1 MLGIYPGGDNYERNM
16 NMSIGRSADTNI
28 EMAVDKESLVICQT
42 FKSGNTQLVTF
53 VGKEELTRLRD
64 AVDEAL
70 GSEPAKRLPQ
80 GACGLDRL
88 DSVRACWRGTCQ

>member
-1 MLGIYPGGDNYERNM
+1 
-16 NMSIGRSADTNI
+16 MSIGKSTNI

-53 VGKEELTRLRD
+53 VGKEELQRLRA

-70 GSEPAKRLPQ
+70 GSEPATRLTQ
-80 GACGLDRL
+80 GSLWIGQARLRQGMVDGSIRVEGDILGGDILDP
-88 DSVRACWRGTCQ
+88 TP